1 MKVKK
6 MLAVFMSVLS
16 LAACILPFSGCG
28 KTVGKVHN
36 KGVKSG
42 AVRDLTEGISK
53 NESASKAPDD
63 EFKAAASSFAAE
75 LFKDNYS
82 KGKTTLVSPLSV
94 LTALALVQNGAQGDT
109 LAQLEQALGGL
120 DRDTLNAYMRA
131 YCDFLTE
138 SEELKIANSVWTDS
152 SAEAKRAFLQKAVD
166 SYSAQLFSAPLS
178 DPKTVESI
186 NSWVKK
192 NTDGM
197 IPKIIEKADRYA
209 VMMLVNAIAFD
220 AKWET
225 PYKRSD
231 IEKLEFTSYSGS
243 KKKTDFMCST
253 ENVYLKDGGTVG
265 FMKPYKNGRFAFAAL
280 LPDENTGIDD
290 YVASL
295 SGDKLMKIFSSAKRG
310 NEVNVNVKMPKFRAE
325 YSAQLIDTLKKMG
338 VKDAFDSKTADFSS
352 LIENRDAY
360 IATVVHKTFIEVDE
374 NGTRAAA
381 STLVGA
387 DTMSL
392 MEPYSVFL
400 NRPFVYMIVDTETN
414 LPLFIGVQTEI

>member
-53 NESASKAPDD
+53 NGSASKAPDD

-166 SYSAQLFSAPLS
+166 SYSAQIFSAPMS
-178 DPKTVESI
+178 SKKTVSSI

-197 IPKIIEKADRYA
+197 IPKIIENADRDA
-209 VMMLVNAIAFD
+209 VMMLINAVAFE

-225 PYKRSD
+225 PYTNDD
-231 IEKLEFTSYSGS
+231 IEKLEFNSYSGKS
-243 KKKTDFMCST
+243 KKTH
-253 ENVYLKDGGTVG
+253 
-265 FMKPYKNGRFAFAAL
+265 RFRRLFRKK
-280 LPDENTGIDD
+280 TGILWVTRHT
-290 YVASL
+290 VAHA
-295 SGDKLMKIFSSAKRG
+295 IFVER
-310 NEVNVNVKMPKFRAE
+310 
-325 YSAQLIDTLKKMG
+325 IDP
-338 VKDAFDSKTADFSS
+338 
-352 LIENRDAY
+352 I
-360 IATVVHKTFIEVDE
+360 
-374 NGTRAAA
+374 
-381 STLVGA
+381 
-387 DTMSL
+387 
-392 MEPYSVFL
+392 
-400 NRPFVYMIVDTETN
+400 
-414 LPLFIGVQTEI
+414 

>member
-75 LFKDNYS
+75 LFKGNYS

-94 LTALALVQNGAQGDT
+94 LTALALVQNGAQGNT
-109 LAQLEQALGGL
+109 LAQLEQALGGI

-138 SEELKIANSVWTDS
+138 SDELKIANSVWTDS
-152 SAEAKRAFLQKAVD
+152 GAEAKRDFLQKAVD

-197 IPKIIEKADRYA
+197 IPKIIEKADRDA

-243 KKKTDFMCST
+243 KKKTEFMCST

-310 NEVNVNVKMPKFRAE
+310 NEVNVKMPKFRAE
-325 YSAQLIDTLKKMG
+325 YSTQLIDTLKKMG
-338 VKDAFDSKTADFSS
+338 VKDAFDNKTADFSS
-352 LIENRDAY
+352 LVEKDAY

-374 NGTRAAA
+374 KGTRAAA

-392 MEPYSVFL
+392 MEPYSVCL

>member
-36 KGVKSG
+36 KSVKSG

-63 EFKAAASSFAAE
+63 EFKAAAASFSAD
-75 LFKDNYS
+75 LFKYNYS
-82 KGKTTLVSPLSV
+82 NGKTTLISPLSV
-94 LTALALVQNGAQGDT
+94 LTALALVQNGAEGET
-109 LAQLEQALGGL
+109 LVQLERALGGL
-120 DRDTLNAYMRA
+120 DRDALNKYMRA
-131 YCDFLTE
+131 YCDFL
-138 SEELKIANSVWTDS
+138 SAGDELKIANSVWTDS
-152 SAEAKRAFLQKAVD
+152 SVEAKQAFLQKAVD
-166 SYSAQLFSAPLS
+166 SYSAQIFSAPLS
-178 DPKTVESI
+178 SKKTVSSI

-197 IPKIIEKADRYA
+197 IPKIIENADRDA
-209 VMMLVNAIAFD
+209 VMMLINAVAFE

-225 PYKRSD
+225 PYTNDD
-231 IEKLEFTSYSGS
+231 IEKLEFNSYSGKS
-243 KKKTDFMCST
+243 KKTEFMCST
-253 ENVYLKDGGTVG
+253 ESVYLSDSDAVG

-310 NEVNVNVKMPKFRAE
+310 NEVNVKMPKFRAE

>member
-1 MKVKK
+1 M
-6 MLAVFMSVLS
+6 
-16 LAACILPFSGCG
+16 
-28 KTVGKVHN
+28 
-36 KGVKSG
+36 
-42 AVRDLTEGISK
+42 
-53 NESASKAPDD
+53 
-63 EFKAAASSFAAE
+63 
-75 LFKDNYS
+75 
-82 KGKTTLVSPLSV
+82 
-94 LTALALVQNGAQGDT
+94 LTALALVQNGAEGET
-109 LAQLEQALGGL
+109 LAQLELALGGL
-120 DRDTLNAYMRA
+120 NRDALNKYMRA
-131 YCDFLTE
+131 YCDFL
-138 SEELKIANSVWTDS
+138 SAGDELKIANSVWTDS

-197 IPKIIEKADRYA
+197 IPKIIENADRDA
-209 VMMLVNAIAFD
+209 VMMLINAIAFD

-231 IEKLEFTSYSGS
+231 IEKLEFTSYSGG
-243 KKKTDFMCST
+243 KKKTEFMCST

-280 LPDENTGIDD
+280 LPNEDVSIDD
-290 YVASL
+290 YIASL
-295 SGDKLMKIFSSAKRG
+295 SGEKLMKIFSSAKK
-310 NEVNVNVKMPKFRAE
+310 NEEVDVKMPKFKAE
-325 YSAQLIDTLKKMG
+325 YSTQLIDTLKKMG

-392 MEPYSVFL
+392 MEPYSVYL

>member
-16 LAACILPFSGCG
+16 LAVCILPFSGCG

-120 DRDTLNAYMRA
+120 DCDTLNAYMRA

-310 NEVNVNVKMPKFRAE
+310 NEVNVKMPKFRAE

-374 NGTRAAA
+374 KGTRAAA

-392 MEPYSVFL
+392 MEPYSVCL

>member
-16 LAACILPFSGCG
+16 LAVCILPFSGCG

-138 SEELKIANSVWTDS
+138 SDELKIANSVWTDS
-152 SAEAKRAFLQKAVD
+152 SVEAKQAFLQKAVD
-166 SYSAQLFSAPLS
+166 SYSAQIFSAPLS
-178 DPKTVESI
+178 SKKAVSSI

-197 IPKIIEKADRYA
+197 IPKIIENADRDV
-209 VMMLVNAIAFD
+209 VMMLINAVAFE

-225 PYKRSD
+225 PYTNDD
-231 IEKLEFTSYSGS
+231 IEKLEFNSYSGKS
-243 KKKTDFMCST
+243 KKTEFMCST
-253 ENVYLKDGGTVG
+253 ESVYLSDSDAVG

-280 LPDENTGIDD
+280 LPNEDVNIDD
-290 YVASL
+290 YIASL
-295 SGDKLMKIFSSAKRG
+295 SGEKLMKIFSSAKK
-310 NEVNVNVKMPKFRAE
+310 NEEVDVKMPKFKAE
-325 YSAQLIDTLKKMG
+325 YSTQLIDTLKKMG
-338 VKDAFDSKTADFSS
+338 IEDAFDRKSADFSS
-352 LIENRDAY
+352 LIDKNDGAY
-360 IATVVHKTFIEVDE
+360 IGTVMHKTFIEVDQE
-374 NGTRAAA
+374 GTRAAA
-381 STLVGA
+381 ATLVGISK
-387 DTMSL
+387 MS
-392 MEPYSVFL
+392 MPAINPVCL

>member
-1 MKVKK
+1 VKVKK

-28 KTVGKVHN
+28 KTAGKVHN

-94 LTALALVQNGAQGDT
+94 LTALALVQNGAQGNT

-138 SEELKIANSVWTDS
+138 SDELKIANSVWTDS
-152 SAEAKRAFLQKAVD
+152 SAEAKRDFLQKAVD

-178 DPKTVESI
+178 DPKTVESV

-253 ENVYLKDGGTVG
+253 ENVYLKDGGAVG

-310 NEVNVNVKMPKFRAE
+310 NEVNVKMPKFRAE

-392 MEPYSVFL
+392 MEPYSVCL
-400 NRPFVYMIVDTETN
+400 DRPFVYMIVDTETN

>member
-16 LAACILPFSGCG
+16 LAACTLPFSGCG
-28 KTVGKVHN
+28 KIVGNASDKDA
-36 KGVKSG
+36 KSG
-42 AVRDLTEGISK
+42 AVRNLTENISK
-53 NESASKAPDD
+53 NDSDSKAADK
-63 EFKAAASSFAAE
+63 EFKAAAASFSAD
-75 LFKDNYS
+75 LFKYNYS
-82 KGKTTLVSPLSV
+82 NGKTTLVSPLSV
-94 LTALALVQNGAQGDT
+94 LTALALVQNGAQGNT

-131 YCDFLTE
+131 YCDFL
-138 SEELKIANSVWTDS
+138 SAGDELKIANSVWTDS

-280 LPDENTGIDD
+280 LPDEDVNIDD
-290 YVASL
+290 YIASL
-295 SGDKLMKIFSSAKRG
+295 SGEKLMKIFSSAKK
-310 NEVNVNVKMPKFRAE
+310 NEEVDVKMPKFKAE
-325 YSAQLIDTLKKMG
+325 YSTQLIDTLKKMG
-338 VKDAFDSKTADFSS
+338 IEDAFDRKSADFSS

-392 MEPYSVFL
+392 MEPYSVCL

>member
-28 KTVGKVHN
+28 KTVGKAHN

-131 YCDFLTE
+131 YCDFMTE
-138 SEELKIANSVWTDS
+138 SEELKIANFVWTDS

-310 NEVNVNVKMPKFRAE
+310 NEVNVKMPKFRAE
-325 YSAQLIDTLKKMG
+325 YSTQLIDTLKKMG

-400 NRPFVYMIVDTETN
+400 NRPFIYMIVDTETN

>member
-53 NESASKAPDD
+53 NGSASKAPDD

-310 NEVNVNVKMPKFRAE
+310 NEVNVKMPKFRAE
-325 YSAQLIDTLKKMG
+325 YSAQFIDTLKKMG

>member
-53 NESASKAPDD
+53 NGSASKAPDD
-63 EFKAAASSFAAE
+63 EFKVAASSFAAE

-94 LTALALVQNGAQGDT
+94 LTALALVQNGAEGET
-109 LAQLEQALGGL
+109 LAQLERALGGL

-138 SEELKIANSVWTDS
+138 SDELKIANSVWTDS
-152 SAEAKRAFLQKAVD
+152 GAEAKRAFLQKAVD

-231 IEKLEFTSYSGS
+231 IERLEFTSYSGS

-253 ENVYLKDGGTVG
+253 ENIYLKDGGAVG

-310 NEVNVNVKMPKFRAE
+310 NEVNVKMPKFRAE
-325 YSAQLIDTLKKMG
+325 YSTQLIDTLKKMG
-338 VKDAFDSKTADFSS
+338 VKDAFDNKTADFSS
-352 LIENRDAY
+352 LVENRDAY

-374 NGTRAAA
+374 KGTRAAA

-392 MEPYSVFL
+392 MEPYSVCL

>member
-36 KGVKSG
+36 KSVKSG

-63 EFKAAASSFAAE
+63 EFKAAAASFSAD
-75 LFKDNYS
+75 LFKYNYS
-82 KGKTTLVSPLSV
+82 NGKTTLISPLSV
-94 LTALALVQNGAQGDT
+94 LTALALVQNGAEGET
-109 LAQLEQALGGL
+109 LVQLERALGGL

-138 SEELKIANSVWTDS
+138 SDELKIANSVWTDS

-231 IEKLEFTSYSGS
+231 IGKLEFTSYSGS

-253 ENVYLKDGGTVG
+253 ENVYLKDGGAVG

-310 NEVNVNVKMPKFRAE
+310 NEVNVKMPKFRAE
-325 YSAQLIDTLKKMG
+325 YSTQLIDTLKKMG

-392 MEPYSVFL
+392 MEPYSVCL

>member
-94 LTALALVQNGAQGDT
+94 LTALALVQNGAEGET
-109 LAQLEQALGGL
+109 LAQLERALGGL
-120 DRDTLNAYMRA
+120 DRDALNKYMRA
-131 YCDFLTE
+131 YCDFL
-138 SEELKIANSVWTDS
+138 SAGDELKIANSVWTDS
-152 SAEAKRAFLQKAVD
+152 SAEAKQAFLQKAVD
-166 SYSAQLFSAPLS
+166 SYSAQLFSAPLLS
-178 DPKTVESI
+178 KKTVSSI

-192 NTDGM
+192 STDGM
-197 IPKIIEKADRYA
+197 IPKIIENADRDA
-209 VMMLVNAIAFD
+209 VMMLINAVAFE

-225 PYKRSD
+225 PYTNDD
-231 IEKLEFTSYSGS
+231 IEKLEFSSYSGKS
-243 KKKTDFMCST
+243 KKTEFMCST
-253 ENVYLKDGGTVG
+253 ESVYLSDSDAVG

-280 LPDENTGIDD
+280 LPNEDVNIDD
-290 YVASL
+290 YIASL
-295 SGDKLMKIFSSAKRG
+295 SGEKLMKIFSSAKK
-310 NEVNVNVKMPKFRAE
+310 NEEVDVKMPKFKAE
-325 YSAQLIDTLKKMG
+325 YSTQLIDTLKKMG
-338 VKDAFDSKTADFSS
+338 IEDAFDRKSADFSS
-352 LIENRDAY
+352 LIDKNDGAY
-360 IATVVHKTFIEVDE
+360 IGTVMHKTFIEVDQE
-374 NGTRAAA
+374 GTRAAA
-381 STLVGA
+381 ATLVGISK
-387 DTMSL
+387 MS
-392 MEPYSVFL
+392 MPAINPVCL

>member
-28 KTVGKVHN
+28 KTVGKAHN

-131 YCDFLTE
+131 YCDFMTE
-138 SEELKIANSVWTDS
+138 SEELKIANFVWTDS

-310 NEVNVNVKMPKFRAE
+310 NEVNVKMPKFRAE
-325 YSAQLIDTLKKMG
+325 YSTQLIDTLKKMG

-387 DTMSL
+387 DTLSL
-392 MEPYSVFL
+392 LEPYRVFL
-400 NRPFVYMIVDTETN
+400 HRPFVYMIVDTETN

>member
-16 LAACILPFSGCG
+16 LAVCILPFSGCG

-152 SAEAKRAFLQKAVD
+152 SAEAKRDFLQKAVD
-166 SYSAQLFSAPLS
+166 SYSAQIFSAPLS
-178 DPKTVESI
+178 SKKTVSSI

-197 IPKIIEKADRYA
+197 IPKIIENADRDA
-209 VMMLVNAIAFD
+209 VMMLINAVAFE

-225 PYKRSD
+225 PYTNDD
-231 IEKLEFTSYSGS
+231 IEKLEFNSYSGKS
-243 KKKTDFMCST
+243 KKTEFMCST
-253 ENVYLKDGGTVG
+253 ESVYLSDSDAVG

-280 LPDENTGIDD
+280 LPNEDVNIDD
-290 YVASL
+290 YIASL
-295 SGDKLMKIFSSAKRG
+295 SGEKLMKIFSSAKK
-310 NEVNVNVKMPKFRAE
+310 NEEVDVKMPKF
-325 YSAQLIDTLKKMG
+325 KMG
-338 VKDAFDSKTADFSS
+338 IEDAFDRKSADFSS
-352 LIENRDAY
+352 LIDKNDGAY
-360 IATVVHKTFIEVDE
+360 IGTVMHKTFIEVDQE
-374 NGTRAAA
+374 GTRAAA
-381 STLVGA
+381 ATLVGISK
-387 DTMSL
+387 MS
-392 MEPYSVFL
+392 MPAINPVCL

>member
-16 LAACILPFSGCG
+16 LAACILPFSACG
-28 KTVGKVHN
+28 KIVGN
-36 KGVKSG
+36 ASDKGAKSG
-42 AVRDLTEGISK
+42 AVRNLTENISK
-53 NESASKAPDD
+53 NDSDSKAADK
-63 EFKAAASSFAAE
+63 EFKAAVASFSAD
-75 LFKDNYS
+75 LFKYNYS
-82 KGKTTLVSPLSV
+82 NGKTTLVSPLSV
-94 LTALALVQNGAQGDT
+94 LTALALVQNGAEGET

-120 DRDTLNAYMRA
+120 DRNTLNKYMRA
-131 YCDFLTE
+131 YCDFL
-138 SEELKIANSVWTDS
+138 SAGDELKIANSVWTDS
-152 SAEAKRAFLQKAVD
+152 SVEAKQAFLQKAVD
-166 SYSAQLFSAPLS
+166 SYSAQIFSAPLS
-178 DPKTVESI
+178 SKKTVSSI

-192 NTDGM
+192 NTDDM
-197 IPKIIEKADRYA
+197 IPKIIESADRDA
-209 VMMLVNAIAFD
+209 VMMLINAIAFD

-231 IEKLEFTSYSGS
+231 IEKLDFTSYSGS

-253 ENVYLKDGGTVG
+253 ENIYLKDGGAVG

-310 NEVNVNVKMPKFRAE
+310 NEVNVKMPKFRAE

-374 NGTRAAA
+374 KGTRAAA

-392 MEPYSVFL
+392 MEPYSVCL

>member
-253 ENVYLKDGGTVG
+253 ENVYLKDGGAIG

-310 NEVNVNVKMPKFRAE
+310 NEVNVKMPKFRAE

-374 NGTRAAA
+374 KGTRAAA

-392 MEPYSVFL
+392 MEPYSVCL

>member
-94 LTALALVQNGAQGDT
+94 LTALALVQNGAQGNT

-138 SEELKIANSVWTDS
+138 SDELKIANSVWTDS
-152 SAEAKRAFLQKAVD
+152 SAEAKRDFLQKAVD

-178 DPKTVESI
+178 DPKTVESV

-253 ENVYLKDGGTVG
+253 ENVYLKDGGAVG

-310 NEVNVNVKMPKFRAE
+310 NEVNVKMPKFRAE

-374 NGTRAAA
+374 KGTRAAA

-392 MEPYSVFL
+392 MEPYSVCL

>member
-138 SEELKIANSVWTDS
+138 SDELKIANSVWTDS

-197 IPKIIEKADRYA
+197 IPKIIENADRDA
-209 VMMLVNAIAFD
+209 VMMLINAVAFE

-225 PYKRSD
+225 PYTNDD
-231 IEKLEFTSYSGS
+231 IEKLEFNSYSGKS
-243 KKKTDFMCST
+243 KKTEFMCST
-253 ENVYLKDGGTVG
+253 ESVYLSDSDAVG

-280 LPDENTGIDD
+280 LPNEDVSIDD
-290 YVASL
+290 YIASL
-295 SGDKLMKIFSSAKRG
+295 SGEKLMKIFSSAKK
-310 NEVNVNVKMPKFRAE
+310 NEEVDVKMPKFKAE
-325 YSAQLIDTLKKMG
+325 YSTQLIDTLKKMG
-338 VKDAFDSKTADFSS
+338 IEDAFDRKSADFSS
-352 LIENRDAY
+352 LIDKNDGAY
-360 IATVVHKTFIEVDE
+360 IGTVMHKTFIEVDQE
-374 NGTRAAA
+374 GTRAAA
-381 STLVGA
+381 ATLVGISK
-387 DTMSL
+387 MS
-392 MEPYSVFL
+392 MPAINPVCL

>member
-94 LTALALVQNGAQGDT
+94 LTALALVQNGAQGNT

-138 SEELKIANSVWTDS
+138 SDEMKIANSVWTDS
-152 SAEAKRAFLQKAVD
+152 SAEAKRDFLQKAVD

-178 DPKTVESI
+178 DPKTVESV

-253 ENVYLKDGGTVG
+253 ENVYLKDGGAVG

-310 NEVNVNVKMPKFRAE
+310 NEVNVKMPKFRAE
-325 YSAQLIDTLKKMG
+325 YSTQLIDTLKKMG

-392 MEPYSVFL
+392 MEPYSVCL
-400 NRPFVYMIVDTETN
+400 DRPFVYMIVDTETN

>member
-75 LFKDNYS
+75 LFKGNYS
-82 KGKTTLVSPLSV
+82 KGKTSLVSPLSV
-94 LTALALVQNGAQGDT
+94 LTALALVQNGAQGNT

-138 SEELKIANSVWTDS
+138 SDELKIANSVWMDS
-152 SAEAKRAFLQKAVD
+152 SAEAKRDFLQKAVD

-310 NEVNVNVKMPKFRAE
+310 NEVNVKMPKFRAE
-325 YSAQLIDTLKKMG
+325 YSVQLIDTLKKMG

-392 MEPYSVFL
+392 MEPYSVCL

>member
-1 MKVKK
+1 MSFKK
-6 MLAVFMSVLS
+6 MLALLMSVLS
-16 LAACILPFSGCG
+16 IAACALPFSGCG
-28 KTVGKVHN
+28 KIVGN
-36 KGVKSG
+36 ASDKGAKSG
-42 AVRDLTEGISK
+42 VVRNLTENISK
-53 NESASKAPDD
+53 NDSGSKAADK
-63 EFKAAASSFAAE
+63 EFKAAAASFSAD
-75 LFKDNYS
+75 LFKYNYS
-82 KGKTTLVSPLSV
+82 NGKTTLVSPLSV
-94 LTALALVQNGAQGDT
+94 LTALALVQNGAEGET

-120 DRDTLNAYMRA
+120 DCDTLNAYMRA

-138 SEELKIANSVWTDS
+138 SDELKIANSVWTDS
-152 SAEAKRAFLQKAVD
+152 SVEAKQAFLQKAVD

-310 NEVNVNVKMPKFRAE
+310 NEVNVKMPKFRAE

>member
-75 LFKDNYS
+75 LFKGNYS
-82 KGKTTLVSPLSV
+82 KGKTTLMSPLSV
-94 LTALALVQNGAQGDT
+94 LTALALVQNGAQGNT

-138 SEELKIANSVWTDS
+138 SDELKIANSVWTDS
-152 SAEAKRAFLQKAVD
+152 SVEAKQAFLQKAVD

-197 IPKIIEKADRYA
+197 IPKIIEKTDRYA

-231 IEKLEFTSYSGS
+231 IEKLDFTSYSGS

-253 ENVYLKDGGTVG
+253 ENIYLKDGGAVG
-265 FMKPYKNGRFAFAAL
+265 FMKPYKDGRFAFAAL

-310 NEVNVNVKMPKFRAE
+310 NEVNVKMPKFRAE
-325 YSAQLIDTLKKMG
+325 YSAQLIDTLKNMG

-374 NGTRAAA
+374 KGTRAAA

-392 MEPYSVFL
+392 MEPYSVCL

>member
-94 LTALALVQNGAQGDT
+94 LTALALAQNGAQGNT
-109 LAQLEQALGGL
+109 LAQFEQALGGL

-138 SEELKIANSVWTDS
+138 SDELKIANSVWTDS
-152 SAEAKRAFLQKAVD
+152 GAEAKRAFLQKAVD

-231 IEKLEFTSYSGS
+231 IERLEFTSYSGS

-253 ENVYLKDGGTVG
+253 ENIYLKDGGAVG

-310 NEVNVNVKMPKFRAE
+310 NEVNVKMPKFRAE
-325 YSAQLIDTLKKMG
+325 YSTQLIDTLKKMG
-338 VKDAFDSKTADFSS
+338 VKDAFDNKTADFSS
-352 LIENRDAY
+352 LVENRDAY

-374 NGTRAAA
+374 KGTRAAA

-392 MEPYSVFL
+392 MEPYSVCL

>member
-138 SEELKIANSVWTDS
+138 SDELKIANSVWTDS

-225 PYKRSD
+225 PYTNDD
-231 IEKLEFTSYSGS
+231 IEKLEFNSYSGKS
-243 KKKTDFMCST
+243 KKTEFMCST
-253 ENVYLKDGGTVG
+253 ESVYLSDSDAVG
-265 FMKPYKNGRFAFAAL
+265 FMKPYENGRFAFAAL
-280 LPDENTGIDD
+280 LPNEDVNIDD
-290 YVASL
+290 YIASL
-295 SGDKLMKIFSSAKRG
+295 SGEKLMKIFSSAKK
-310 NEVNVNVKMPKFRAE
+310 NEEVDVKMPKFKAE
-325 YSAQLIDTLKKMG
+325 YSTQLIDTLKKMG
-338 VKDAFDSKTADFSS
+338 IEDAFDRKSADFSS
-352 LIENRDAY
+352 LIDKNDGAY
-360 IATVVHKTFIEVDE
+360 IGTVMHKTFIEVDQE
-374 NGTRAAA
+374 GTRAAA
-381 STLVGA
+381 ATLVGISK
-387 DTMSL
+387 MS
-392 MEPYSVFL
+392 MPAINPVCL

>member
-28 KTVGKVHN
+28 KTVGKAHN

-94 LTALALVQNGAQGDT
+94 LTALALVQNGAEGET
-109 LAQLEQALGGL
+109 LAQLERALGGL
-120 DRDTLNAYMRA
+120 ARDALNKYMCA
-131 YCDFLTE
+131 YCDFL
-138 SEELKIANSVWTDS
+138 SAGDELKIANSVWTDS
-152 SAEAKRAFLQKAVD
+152 SVEAKQAFLQKAVD
-166 SYSAQLFSAPLS
+166 SYSAQIFSAPLLS
-178 DPKTVESI
+178 KKTVSSI

-192 NTDGM
+192 NTVGM
-197 IPKIIEKADRYA
+197 IPKIIENADRDA
-209 VMMLVNAIAFD
+209 VMMLINAVAFE

-225 PYKRSD
+225 PYTNDD
-231 IEKLEFTSYSGS
+231 IEKLEFNSYSGKS
-243 KKKTDFMCST
+243 KKTEFMCST
-253 ENVYLKDGGTVG
+253 ESVYLSDSDAVG

-280 LPDENTGIDD
+280 LPNEDVNIDD
-290 YVASL
+290 YIASL
-295 SGDKLMKIFSSAKRG
+295 SGEKLMKIFSSAKE
-310 NEVNVNVKMPKFRAE
+310 NEEVDVKMPKFKAE
-325 YSAQLIDTLKKMG
+325 YSTQLIDTLKKMG

-352 LIENRDAY
+352 LIENRAAY

-392 MEPYSVFL
+392 MEPYSVCL

>member
-16 LAACILPFSGCG
+16 LAACTLPFSGCG
-28 KTVGKVHN
+28 KIVGNASDKDA
-36 KGVKSG
+36 KSG
-42 AVRDLTEGISK
+42 AVRNLTENISK
-53 NESASKAPDD
+53 NDSDSKAADK
-63 EFKAAASSFAAE
+63 EFKAAAASFSAD
-75 LFKDNYS
+75 LFKYNYS
-82 KGKTTLVSPLSV
+82 NGKTTLISPLSV
-94 LTALALVQNGAQGDT
+94 LTALALVQNGAEGET
-109 LAQLEQALGGL
+109 LVQLERALGGL

-138 SEELKIANSVWTDS
+138 SDELKIANSVWTDS
-152 SAEAKRAFLQKAVD
+152 GAEAKRAFLQKAVD

-295 SGDKLMKIFSSAKRG
+295 SGDKLMKIFSSAKCG
-310 NEVNVNVKMPKFRAE
+310 NEVNVKMPKFKAE

-392 MEPYSVFL
+392 MEPYSVCL

>member
-152 SAEAKRAFLQKAVD
+152 SAEAKRAFLQKSVD

-253 ENVYLKDGGTVG
+253 ENVYLKDGGAVG

-295 SGDKLMKIFSSAKRG
+295 SGDKLMKIFSSAKRD
-310 NEVNVNVKMPKFRAE
+310 NEVNVKMPKFRAE

>member
-75 LFKDNYS
+75 LFKGNYS
-82 KGKTTLVSPLSV
+82 KGKTSLVSPLSV
-94 LTALALVQNGAQGDT
+94 LTALALVQNGAQGNT

-138 SEELKIANSVWTDS
+138 SDELKIANSVWTDS

-253 ENVYLKDGGTVG
+253 ENIYLKDGGAVG

-310 NEVNVNVKMPKFRAE
+310 NEVNVKMPKFRAE

-374 NGTRAAA
+374 NGTRTAA

-392 MEPYSVFL
+392 MELYSVCL

>member
-94 LTALALVQNGAQGDT
+94 LTALALVQNGAQGNT

-138 SEELKIANSVWTDS
+138 SDELKIANSVWTDS
-152 SAEAKRAFLQKAVD
+152 SAEAKRDFLQKAVD

-178 DPKTVESI
+178 DPKTVESV

-253 ENVYLKDGGTVG
+253 ENVYLKDGGAVG

-295 SGDKLMKIFSSAKRG
+295 SGDKLMKIFPSAKRG
-310 NEVNVNVKMPKFRAE
+310 NEVNVKMPKFRAE
-325 YSAQLIDTLKKMG
+325 YSTQLIDTLKKMG

-392 MEPYSVFL
+392 MEPYSVCL
-400 NRPFVYMIVDTETN
+400 DRPFVYMIVDTETN

>member
-42 AVRDLTEGISK
+42 AVRDLTEGFSK

-63 EFKAAASSFAAE
+63 EFKAAASSFATE
-75 LFKDNYS
+75 IFKDNYS

-94 LTALALVQNGAQGDT
+94 LTALALVQNGAQGNT

-120 DRDTLNAYMRA
+120 DCDTLNAYMRA

-138 SEELKIANSVWTDS
+138 SDELKIANSVWTDS
-152 SAEAKRAFLQKAVD
+152 SAKAKRAFLQKAVD

-209 VMMLVNAIAFD
+209 AMMLVNAIAFD

-253 ENVYLKDGGTVG
+253 ENIYLKDGGAVG

-310 NEVNVNVKMPKFRAE
+310 NEVNVKMPKFRAE
-325 YSAQLIDTLKKMG
+325 YSTQLIDTLKKMG

-392 MEPYSVFL
+392 MEPYSVCL

>member
-1 MKVKK
+1 

-75 LFKDNYS
+75 LFKGNYS

-94 LTALALVQNGAQGDT
+94 LTALALVQNGAQGNT

-138 SEELKIANSVWTDS
+138 SDELKIANSVWTDS
-152 SAEAKRAFLQKAVD
+152 GAEAKRAFLQKAVD

-197 IPKIIEKADRYA
+197 IPKIIEKADRDA

-231 IEKLEFTSYSGS
+231 IERLEFTSYSGS
-243 KKKTDFMCST
+243 KKKTDFVCST
-253 ENVYLKDGGTVG
+253 ENIYLKDGGAVG

-310 NEVNVNVKMPKFRAE
+310 NEVNVKMPKFRAE
-325 YSAQLIDTLKKMG
+325 YSTQLIDTLKKMG
-338 VKDAFDSKTADFSS
+338 VKDAFDNKTADFSS
-352 LIENRDAY
+352 LVESRDAY

-374 NGTRAAA
+374 KGTRAAA
-381 STLVGA
+381 STLVGV

-392 MEPYSVFL
+392 MEPYSVCL

>member
-94 LTALALVQNGAQGDT
+94 LTALALVQNGAQGNT

-186 NSWVKK
+186 NSWAKK

-253 ENVYLKDGGTVG
+253 ENVYLKDGGAVG

-295 SGDKLMKIFSSAKRG
+295 SGDKLMKIFSSAKHG
-310 NEVNVNVKMPKFRAE
+310 NEVNVKMPKFRTE
-325 YSAQLIDTLKKMG
+325 YSTQLIDTLKKMG
-338 VKDAFDSKTADFSS
+338 VKDAFDRKTADFSS

-392 MEPYSVFL
+392 MEPYSVCL

>member
-94 LTALALVQNGAQGDT
+94 LTALALVQNGAQGNT

-138 SEELKIANSVWTDS
+138 SDELKIANSVWTDS
-152 SAEAKRAFLQKAVD
+152 SAEAKRDFLQKAVD

-178 DPKTVESI
+178 DPKTVESV

-197 IPKIIEKADRYA
+197 IPKIIEDADRDA
-209 VMMLVNAIAFD
+209 VMMLINAVAFE

-225 PYKRSD
+225 PYTNDD
-231 IEKLEFTSYSGS
+231 IEKLEFNSYSGKS
-243 KKKTDFMCST
+243 KKTEFMCST
-253 ENVYLKDGGTVG
+253 ESVYLSDSDAVG

-280 LPDENTGIDD
+280 LPNEDVNIDD
-290 YVASL
+290 YIASL
-295 SGDKLMKIFSSAKRG
+295 SGEKLMKIFSSAKK
-310 NEVNVNVKMPKFRAE
+310 NEEVDVKMPKFKAE
-325 YSAQLIDTLKKMG
+325 YSTQLIDTLKKMG
-338 VKDAFDSKTADFSS
+338 IEDAFDRKSADFSS
-352 LIENRDAY
+352 LIDKNDGAY
-360 IATVVHKTFIEVDE
+360 IGTVMHKTFIEVDQE
-374 NGTRAAA
+374 GTRAAA
-381 STLVGA
+381 ATLVGISK
-387 DTMSL
+387 MS
-392 MEPYSVFL
+392 MPAINPVCL

>member
-36 KGVKSG
+36 KSVKSG

-63 EFKAAASSFAAE
+63 EFKAAAASFSAD
-75 LFKDNYS
+75 LFKYNYS
-82 KGKTTLVSPLSV
+82 NGKTTLISPLSV
-94 LTALALVQNGAQGDT
+94 LTALALVQNGAEGET
-109 LAQLEQALGGL
+109 LVQLERALGGL

-138 SEELKIANSVWTDS
+138 SDELKIANSVWTDS
-152 SAEAKRAFLQKAVD
+152 GAEAKRAFLQKAVD

-186 NSWVKK
+186 SSWVKK

-310 NEVNVNVKMPKFRAE
+310 NEVNVKMPKFRAE